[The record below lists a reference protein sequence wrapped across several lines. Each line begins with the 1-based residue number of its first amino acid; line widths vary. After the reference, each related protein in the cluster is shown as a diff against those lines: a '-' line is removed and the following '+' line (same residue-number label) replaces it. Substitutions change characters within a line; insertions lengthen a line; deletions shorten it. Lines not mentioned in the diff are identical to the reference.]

1 MTGMVRALVLLSG
14 GLDSAVSFYWALREG
29 WSVYPLTFHYHE
41 RPQREKDA
49 TVSLV
54 RRSGCQENL
63 LEVGLPFLME
73 LEDLRENGLDNLS
86 LRDAPGA
93 YVPARNLIFYA
104 TAAHYGEILGAQWLV
119 GGHNGADGEIFP
131 DATPEFFG
139 GLNRLLKMG
148 LLATSKS
155 HLQIVNPLESRTKA
169 DVLRLGQELG
179 VPFEVTWS
187 CHYDRA
193 APCGT
198 CASCR
203 ERGEAFQRLG
213 TEDPLLAASA
223 AEG

>member
-1 MTGMVRALVLLSG
+1 MVRALVLLSG
-14 GLDSAVSFYWALREG
+14 GLDSAVSLYWALREG
-29 WSVYPLTFHYHE
+29 WSVRPLTFHYHE
-41 RPQREKDA
+41 RPNREKEA

-54 RRSGCQENL
+54 SLSGCQESL
-63 LEVGLPFLME
+63 LEVSLPFLME
-73 LEDLRENGLDNLS
+73 LEDLRENGLENLS
-86 LRDAPGA
+86 LQDAPGA

-148 LLATSKS
+148 LLATSGS
-155 HLQIVNPLESRTKA
+155 QLQIVNPLEGRTKA
-169 DVLRLGQELG
+169 EVLRLGQELD

-193 APCGT
+193 DPCGT

-203 ERGEAFQRLG
+203 EREEAFQRLG
-213 TEDPLLAASA
+213 TKDPLLAATP